1 MSIVDLFR
9 EANGKLN
16 GKHLLAIGTVLIYF
30 LIAGIPSGF
39 DERYGILTLLIS
51 GPLALGISSFFLNL
65 VRGNEVRV
73 EQMFDGFKNYVPS
86 LIITILITLAVGFGL
101 VLLIIPGIIIAIG
114 FSMSYFILAD
124 NPNMDAVSAMKASW
138 EMMKG
143 YKADYFVFSLLS
155 ILLCI
160 LGLIVLVVGFF
171 YVVPIIYAASALF
184 YDKIRVKA

>member
-39 DERYGILTLLIS
+39 DERYGILSLLIS
-51 GPLALGISSFFLNL
+51 APLSLGISSFFLNL

-86 LIITILITLAVGFGL
+86 LIMTILITLAVGFGL
-101 VLLIIPGIIIAIG
+101 VLLIVPGIIIGIG

-124 NPNMDAVSAMKASW
+124 NPQMDAVSAMKASW

-143 YKADYFVFSLLS
+143 HKADYFVFSLLS

-184 YDKIRVKA
+184 YEKIRLKA

>member
-39 DERYGILTLLIS
+39 DERYGILSLLIS
-51 GPLALGISSFFLNL
+51 APLALGISSFFLNL

-86 LIITILITLAVGFGL
+86 LIMTILITLAVGFGL
-101 VLLIIPGIIIAIG
+101 ILLIIPGIIIGIG

-124 NPNMDAVSAMKASW
+124 NPQMDAVSATIFD
-138 EMMKG
+138 G
-143 YKADYFVFSLLS
+143 GRV
-155 ILLCI
+155 
-160 LGLIVLVVGFF
+160 
-171 YVVPIIYAASALF
+171 
-184 YDKIRVKA
+184 IRRKQKHE

>member
-39 DERYGILTLLIS
+39 DERYGILSLLIS
-51 GPLALGISSFFLNL
+51 APLSLGISSFFLNL

-86 LIITILITLAVGFGL
+86 LIMTILITLAVGFGL
-101 VLLIIPGIIIAIG
+101 VLLIVPGIIIGIG

-124 NPNMDAVSAMKASW
+124 NPQMDAVSAMKASW

-143 YKADYFVFSLLS
+143 NKADYFVFSLLS

-184 YDKIRVKA
+184 YEKIRLKA

>member
-39 DERYGILTLLIS
+39 DERYGILSLLIS
-51 GPLALGISSFFLNL
+51 APLSLGISSFFLNL

-86 LIITILITLAVGFGL
+86 LIMTILITLAVGFGL
-101 VLLIIPGIIIAIG
+101 VLLIVPGIIIGIG

-124 NPNMDAVSAMKASW
+124 NPQMDAVSAMKASW

-143 YKADYFVFSLLS
+143 NKADYFVFSLLS

-160 LGLIVLVVGFF
+160 LGLIVFVVGFF

-184 YDKIRVKA
+184 YEKIRLKA

>member
-86 LIITILITLAVGFGL
+86 LVMTILITLAVGFGL
-101 VLLIIPGIIIAIG
+101 VLLIIPGIIIGIG

-124 NPNMDAVSAMKASW
+124 NPQMDAVTAMKTSW

-143 YKADYFVFSLLS
+143 YKADYFIFSLLS

-184 YDKIRVKA
+184 YEKIRLKA